1 MIIVVL
7 IILSLCGWVYL
18 QEWLAFRSL
27 SDFEK
32 GQRADALDM
41 LKITPSKVYIN
52 DNTAI
57 YTFYFVSIFAIIF
70 PTKRLKTYTFVAVD
84 RVITYIC
91 RN

>member
-7 IILSLCGWVYL
+7 IILALCGWIYL
-18 QEWLAFRSL
+18 QEWLAFKSL
-27 SDFEK
+27 GDVKK
-32 GQRADALDM
+32 GQNSSVLDM
-41 LKITPSKVYIN
+41 HKITPSKVYIN

-57 YTFYFVSIFAIIF
+57 YTFYFVSLFAIIF